1 MLLNRC
7 RNKSRQPE
15 TSKAIILKKEEK
27 SVQEYKKNKNYIR
40 ASAKVLKSN
49 NFKHLEI
56 IKTSEKEGDEEMTLK
71 QLVRLIKAL
80 KEKSH
85 TLDEIIEILEHM
97 ANDTN

>member
-1 MLLNRC
+1 MRKEKIN
-7 RNKSRQPE
+7 
-15 TSKAIILKKEEK
+15 KKELCQK
-27 SVQEYKKNKNYIR
+27 SKKINIIVKG
-40 ASAKVLKSN
+40 SDKVLRSKNFYTFEDN
-49 NFKHLEI
+49 NEA
-56 IKTSEKEGDEEMTLK
+56 EGGEEMTLK

>member
-1 MLLNRC
+1 M
-7 RNKSRQPE
+7 
-15 TSKAIILKKEEK
+15 
-27 SVQEYKKNKNYIR
+27 QEYKKNKNYIR

-49 NFKHLEI
+49 NSKHLEA
-56 IKTSEKEGDEEMTLK
+56 IKTSEEKGVEEMTLK

>member
-1 MLLNRC
+1 MSI
-7 RNKSRQPE
+7 NKKINIYTFE
-15 TSKAIILKKEEK
+15 DNNEAEGSK
-27 SVQEYKKNKNYIR
+27 
-40 ASAKVLKSN
+40 
-49 NFKHLEI
+49 
-56 IKTSEKEGDEEMTLK
+56 EMTLK